1 MPWGNMHSMTMDD
14 DYGSA
19 DDASRTRQGPMG
31 ASVAVTSTTGN
42 PATDGESAR
51 LGRDLQTHIGD
62 RLRSI
67 YNAVLLEPIPD
78 RFRALLDE
86 LEQQGG
92 DTNPQGAQAQ
102 AAGQTEKS

>member
-1 MPWGNMHSMTMDD
+1 MTMDD
-14 DYGSA
+14 EYGSA
-19 DDASRTRQGPMG
+19 DKTARAGQTAGATRPVTASP
-31 ASVAVTSTTGN
+31 SN
-42 PATDGESAR
+42 PAADGESAR

-86 LEQQGG
+86 LEQQG
-92 DTNPQGAQAQ
+92 DDVNPQGASKAE
-102 AAGQTEKS
+102 TP